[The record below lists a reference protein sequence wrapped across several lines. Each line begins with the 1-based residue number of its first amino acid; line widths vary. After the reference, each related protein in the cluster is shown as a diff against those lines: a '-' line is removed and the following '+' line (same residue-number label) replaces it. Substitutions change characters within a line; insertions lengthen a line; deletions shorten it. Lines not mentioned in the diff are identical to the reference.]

1 MITIYKGDAD
11 TITET
16 ITGLSSL
23 SGYSAKLYI
32 YSLSGTLIDT
42 FTGTING
49 LTITYDIKNEDTKSY
64 TEGTYDFF
72 TKIWDSSDH
81 VYTPT
86 SGTFVVKYSVVSDPS

>member
-11 TITET
+11 TLTET

-23 SGYSAKLYI
+23 SGYSAKFYI
-32 YSLSGTLIDT
+32 YSLTGTLIDS